1 GEGRHDGHPPTPAL
15 GARPHHAGG
24 RARPTRG
31 EPPGR
36 ARAGPRPRHPDR
48 RRHAQRGAGRPGRG
62 ARLPGHHAPGRGR
75 VRRRRAGG
83 GGGRV
88 SALASVPRPGS
99 SGALGVPA
107 GTPLLELRTVESGY
121 HKQLR
126 VLKGVSLKLMP
137 GTCVAVLG
145 SNGAGK
151 STMLKTVM
159 GLIDDEPRK
168 GTVRVM
174 GRDMTRADTE
184 RISQAGIAYV
194 VEDRGMFP
202 DLTVGESLRLGAY
215 HRNDRAEVR
224 ADLERI
230 FGYFPRL
237 AERQKQA
244 SGTLSGGEQQ
254 MLAIARAL
262 MSRPKLLMLDEPS
275 LGLAPLLVEE
285 IFGVIREIN
294 RSGMGIL

>member
-1 GEGRHDGHPPTPAL
+1 M
-15 GARPHHAGG
+15 
-24 RARPTRG
+24 
-31 EPPGR
+31 
-36 ARAGPRPRHPDR
+36 
-48 RRHAQRGAGRPGRG
+48 
-62 ARLPGHHAPGRGR
+62 
-75 VRRRRAGG
+75 
-83 GGGRV
+83 
-88 SALASVPRPGS
+88 SALASVPCPGS

-145 SNGAGK
+145 SNGAGE
-151 STMLKTVM
+151 STMRKTVM

-294 RSGMGIL
+294 RSGMGILLVEQNANQALAIADYGYVLEGGRFVLEGSAEELRSNENVQEFYLGVRADDGEPRLHVRRRRRRWN

>member
-1 GEGRHDGHPPTPAL
+1 
-15 GARPHHAGG
+15 
-24 RARPTRG
+24 
-31 EPPGR
+31 
-36 ARAGPRPRHPDR
+36 
-48 RRHAQRGAGRPGRG
+48 
-62 ARLPGHHAPGRGR
+62 
-75 VRRRRAGG
+75 
-83 GGGRV
+83 V

-294 RSGMGIL
+294 RSGMGILLVEQNANQALAIADYGYVLEGGRFVLEGSAEELRSNENVQEFYLGVRADDGEPRLHVRRRRRRWN

>member
-1 GEGRHDGHPPTPAL
+1 
-15 GARPHHAGG
+15 
-24 RARPTRG
+24 
-31 EPPGR
+31 
-36 ARAGPRPRHPDR
+36 
-48 RRHAQRGAGRPGRG
+48 
-62 ARLPGHHAPGRGR
+62 
-75 VRRRRAGG
+75 
-83 GGGRV
+83 V
-88 SALASVPRPGS
+88 SAAATG
-99 SGALGVPA
+99 GNGV
-107 GTPLLELRTVESGY
+107 TPLLELRTVESGY

-168 GTVRVM
+168 GTVWVM
-174 GRDMTRADTE
+174 GKNMTRADTE

-202 DLTVGESLRLGAY
+202 DLLVGESLRLGAY
-215 HRNDRAEVR
+215 HRTDRAEVKD
-224 ADLERI
+224 DLERI

-237 AERQKQA
+237 AERRKQE

-285 IFGVIREIN
+285 IFGVIRTIN
-294 RSGMGIL
+294 RDGMGILLVEQNANQALSIADYGYVLEGGRFVLEGSASELRANENVQEFYLGVRADDGDARLHVRRRRRRWN

>member
-1 GEGRHDGHPPTPAL
+1 
-15 GARPHHAGG
+15 
-24 RARPTRG
+24 
-31 EPPGR
+31 
-36 ARAGPRPRHPDR
+36 
-48 RRHAQRGAGRPGRG
+48 
-62 ARLPGHHAPGRGR
+62 
-75 VRRRRAGG
+75 
-83 GGGRV
+83 V
-88 SALASVPRPGS
+88 SAAATG
-99 SGALGVPA
+99 GNGV
-107 GTPLLELRTVESGY
+107 TPLLELRTVESGY

-168 GTVRVM
+168 GTVWVM
-174 GRDMTRADTE
+174 GKNMTRADTE

-202 DLTVGESLRLGAY
+202 DLLVGESLRLGAY
-215 HRNDRAEVR
+215 HRTDRAEVKD
-224 ADLERI
+224 DLERI

-237 AERQKQA
+237 AERQKQE

-285 IFGVIREIN
+285 IFGVIRTIN
-294 RSGMGIL
+294 RDGMGILLVEQNANQALSIADYGYVLEGGRFVLEGSASELRANENVQEFYLGVRADDGDTRLHVRRRRRRWN

>member
-1 GEGRHDGHPPTPAL
+1 M
-15 GARPHHAGG
+15 
-24 RARPTRG
+24 
-31 EPPGR
+31 
-36 ARAGPRPRHPDR
+36 
-48 RRHAQRGAGRPGRG
+48 
-62 ARLPGHHAPGRGR
+62 
-75 VRRRRAGG
+75 
-83 GGGRV
+83 
-88 SALASVPRPGS
+88 SALASVPCPGS

-294 RSGMGIL
+294 RSGMGILLVEQNANQALAIADYGYVLEGGRFVLEGSAEELRSNENVQEFYLGVRADDGEPRLHVRRRRRRWN

>member
-1 GEGRHDGHPPTPAL
+1 
-15 GARPHHAGG
+15 
-24 RARPTRG
+24 
-31 EPPGR
+31 
-36 ARAGPRPRHPDR
+36 
-48 RRHAQRGAGRPGRG
+48 
-62 ARLPGHHAPGRGR
+62 
-75 VRRRRAGG
+75 
-83 GGGRV
+83 V
-88 SALASVPRPGS
+88 SALASVPCPGS

-294 RSGMGIL
+294 RSGMGILLVEQNANQALAIADYGYVLEGGRFVLEGSAEELRSNENVQEFYLGVRADDGEPRLHVRRRRRRWN

>member
-1 GEGRHDGHPPTPAL
+1 MSEHATPLRDGAAT
-15 GARPHHAGG
+15 GN
-24 RARPTRG
+24 
-31 EPPGR
+31 
-36 ARAGPRPRHPDR
+36 
-48 RRHAQRGAGRPGRG
+48 
-62 ARLPGHHAPGRGR
+62 
-75 VRRRRAGG
+75 
-83 GGGRV
+83 
-88 SALASVPRPGS
+88 
-99 SGALGVPA
+99 GV
-107 GTPLLELRTVESGY
+107 TPLLELRTVESGY

-168 GTVRVM
+168 GTVWVM
-174 GRDMTRADTE
+174 GRNMTRADTE

-215 HRNDRAEVR
+215 HRNDRNEVKD
-224 ADLERI
+224 DLERI
-230 FGYFPRL
+230 FSYFPRL
-237 AERQKQA
+237 AERHKQE

-285 IFGVIREIN
+285 IFGVIRTIN
-294 RSGMGIL
+294 REGMGILLVEQNANQALSIADYGYVLEGGRFVLEGDAAELRANENVQEFYLGVRADDGEARLHVRRRRRRWN

>member
-1 GEGRHDGHPPTPAL
+1 MSAGAGVATPAAGAAGNL
-15 GARPHHAGG
+15 G
-24 RARPTRG
+24 
-31 EPPGR
+31 
-36 ARAGPRPRHPDR
+36 
-48 RRHAQRGAGRPGRG
+48 
-62 ARLPGHHAPGRGR
+62 
-75 VRRRRAGG
+75 
-83 GGGRV
+83 
-88 SALASVPRPGS
+88 LA
-99 SGALGVPA
+99 A

-151 STMLKTVM
+151 STMLKTIM

-168 GTVRVM
+168 GTVWAM
-174 GRDMTRADTE
+174 GRNVTRADTE

-202 DLTVGESLRLGAY
+202 DLSVGESLRLGAY
-215 HRNDRAEVR
+215 HRTDRAEVK

-237 AERQKQA
+237 AERQKQD

-262 MSRPKLLMLDEPS
+262 MSSPKLLMLDEPS

-294 RSGMGIL
+294 RAGMGILLVEQNANQALSIADYGYVLEGGRFVLEGDADELRSNENVQEFYLGVRAEADNETRLHVRRRRRRWN

>member
-1 GEGRHDGHPPTPAL
+1 M
-15 GARPHHAGG
+15 
-24 RARPTRG
+24 
-31 EPPGR
+31 
-36 ARAGPRPRHPDR
+36 
-48 RRHAQRGAGRPGRG
+48 
-62 ARLPGHHAPGRGR
+62 
-75 VRRRRAGG
+75 
-83 GGGRV
+83 
-88 SALASVPRPGS
+88 SA
-99 SGALGVPA
+99 
-107 GTPLLELRTVESGY
+107 PLLELRTVESGY

-126 VLKGVSLKLMP
+126 VLKGVSLSVTA

-159 GLIDDEPRK
+159 SLIDDEPRK
-168 GTVRVM
+168 GSVLVM
-174 GRDMTRADTE
+174 GKNMTQAATE

-202 DLTVGESLRLGAY
+202 DLTVAESLKLGAF
-215 HRNDRAEVR
+215 HRTDRATVKS
-224 ADLERI
+224 DLERM

-237 AERQKQA
+237 AERLHQD

-275 LGLAPLLVEE
+275 LGLAPMLVEE
-285 IFGVIREIN
+285 IFGVIRDIN
-294 RSGMGIL
+294 REGMGILLVEQNANQALAIADYGYVLEGGRFVLEGSADELRANENVQEFYLGVRTGGDEPRLHVRRRRRRWN

>member
-1 GEGRHDGHPPTPAL
+1 MSAAAT
-15 GARPHHAGG
+15 GG
-24 RARPTRG
+24 N
-31 EPPGR
+31 
-36 ARAGPRPRHPDR
+36 
-48 RRHAQRGAGRPGRG
+48 
-62 ARLPGHHAPGRGR
+62 
-75 VRRRRAGG
+75 
-83 GGGRV
+83 
-88 SALASVPRPGS
+88 
-99 SGALGVPA
+99 GV
-107 GTPLLELRTVESGY
+107 TPLLELRTVESGY

-168 GTVRVM
+168 GTVWVM
-174 GRDMTRADTE
+174 GKNMTRADTE

-202 DLTVGESLRLGAY
+202 DLLVGESLRLGAY
-215 HRNDRAEVR
+215 HRTDRAEVKD
-224 ADLERI
+224 DLERI

-237 AERQKQA
+237 AERQKQE

-254 MLAIARAL
+254 MLAIGRAL
-262 MSRPKLLMLDEPS
+262 MSKPRLLLLDEPT
-275 LGLAPLLVEE
+275 LGLAPLIIAQIFEIIETIRGEGVTVFLVEQNANKALGIADRGYVLE
-285 IFGVIREIN
+285 NGRIVLED
-294 RSGMGIL
+294 SGARLLANADVRRAYLGA